1 MLKTVSSVSSGGG
14 GGGGVT
20 QIVAG
25 TNINVSPANGVG
37 VVTISS
43 TASGSLT
50 YKGTWNA
57 STNTPS
63 LASGTGTLNNYYV
76 VSVSG
81 TTTID
86 GINIWSVGDW
96 IIFNGTVWEKLD
108 GSSNEIFST
117 ITVTGSSS
125 ANTNAGPIA
134 YGNLSYSDT
143 GIIGSFANSTNGYIQ
158 IVLQNTNSGSSA
170 SSDYVVVNDT
180 GTAYADFGV
189 TSSTFSGNGA
199 FYQPNSPYL
208 YSGGS
213 DLYIGTIGANAVHFV
228 ANNATTDAMTVNANN
243 TVSLGNIAYVNSSN
257 ANVGTSVV
265 NINMLNAAVNGLN
278 AQIPVNYAST
288 ANLSVTYNN
297 GASGVGAT
305 LTATANGALTL
316 DGGSPT
322 LGQRV
327 LIKDQ
332 TTQLQNGAYTVTV
345 VGTTLTPFILTRA
358 IDYDQSSEIAAGDG
372 FYVISGS
379 TQSNQTWVQQ
389 TAAPVT
395 VGTTAITFIQFG
407 ATPSTSI
414 LPISRGGTGANTAA
428 QALANLGG
436 VSTGKAIAMSIVFGG
451 G

>member
-1 MLKTVSSVSSGGG
+1 MLKTVAITSSGGG

-25 TNINVSPANGVG
+25 TNINVSPAGGTG
-37 VVTISS
+37 VVTI
-43 TASGSLT
+43 
-50 YKGTWNA
+50 NA
-57 STNTPS
+57 ATTNVFT
-63 LASGTGTLNNYYV
+63 
-76 VSVSG
+76 
-81 TTTID
+81 
-86 GINIWSVGDW
+86 
-96 IIFNGTVWEKLD
+96 
-108 GSSNEIFST
+108 T

-125 ANTNAGPIA
+125 ASANAGPIA
-134 YGNLSYSDT
+134 YGNLTYSDT

-180 GTAYADFGV
+180 GTAYADFGI
-189 TSSTFSGNGA
+189 TSSTYSGNGA

-243 TVSLGNIAYVNSSN
+243 TVSFGNVAYVNTSN

-288 ANLSVTYNN
+288 ANLSVTYSN
-297 GASGVGAT
+297 GTSGVGAT
-305 LTATANGALTL
+305 LTATANGALSL
-316 DGGSPT
+316 DGSSPAAT
-322 LGQRV
+322 QRV

-332 TTQLQNGAYTVTV
+332 TAQLQNGVYTVTQT
-345 VGTTLTPFILTRA
+345 GNATTAFILTRA
-358 IDYDQSSEIAAGDG
+358 TDYDQSSEIAAGDG

-379 TQSNQTWVQQ
+379 SQNNTTWVQQ
-389 TAAPVT
+389 TPAPVT
-395 VGTTAITFIQFG
+395 IGTTAIVFTQFG

-414 LPISRGGTGANTAA
+414 LPISRGGTGANTAS
-428 QALANLGG
+428 QALTNLGG
-436 VSTGKAIAMSIVFGG
+436 VSTGKAIAMAIVFGG
-451 G
+451 